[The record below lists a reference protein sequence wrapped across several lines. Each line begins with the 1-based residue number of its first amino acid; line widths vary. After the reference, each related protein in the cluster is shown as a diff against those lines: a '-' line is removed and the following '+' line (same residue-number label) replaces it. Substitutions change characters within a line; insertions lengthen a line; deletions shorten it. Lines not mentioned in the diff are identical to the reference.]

1 VTGIWNSQF
10 INALI
15 GQEANRAVRYHRAL
29 SVLVVELDHA
39 EHVHKELGH
48 IQLEGLL
55 REISERLGQAIRDTD
70 TVAFL
75 DVEGPPHF
83 AIVLPETDEQG
94 ATLAADKIR
103 RSIASHDFAT
113 SGNWKRI
120 TVSCGAATIDVIPAS
135 RDAEAGLMNRREY
148 TGNLLREAF
157 HALETGRSSGTK
169 STLAST
175 RVYLIRHAD
184 VENPRRLLYG
194 HLDGFQLSALG
205 RAQAAAVGDS
215 LRTVNLRRIVH
226 SPLARAVETA
236 DLINSRLDPPA
247 ILEAD
252 PELREAEFSRYL
264 QGLPYWH
271 IPLRRPLWFVHKARR
286 GLVPGDESV
295 ERMGGRILGVMR
307 RMAREHPGETMAIV
321 SHADPLQAA
330 WILLDGRPHN
340 EREMY
345 RKAVDKAGM
354 LVVDMDGDKPVRWEY
369 VPPPK
374 VEKQAVA

>member
-1 VTGIWNSQF
+1 
-10 INALI
+10 
-15 GQEANRAVRYHRAL
+15 
-29 SVLVVELDHA
+29 
-39 EHVHKELGH
+39 
-48 IQLEGLL
+48 
-55 REISERLGQAIRDTD
+55 
-70 TVAFL
+70 
-75 DVEGPPHF
+75 
-83 AIVLPETDEQG
+83 
-94 ATLAADKIR
+94 
-103 RSIASHDFAT
+103 
-113 SGNWKRI
+113 
-120 TVSCGAATIDVIPAS
+120 
-135 RDAEAGLMNRREY
+135 
-148 TGNLLREAF
+148 
-157 HALETGRSSGTK
+157 
-169 STLAST
+169 LAST

-194 HLDGFQLSALG
+194 HLEGFQLSGLG
-205 RAQAAAVGDS
+205 RAQALAVGAS
-215 LRTVNLRRIVH
+215 LQSENVKRIVH

-236 DLINSRLDPPA
+236 ELINTKLDPPA

-252 PELREAEFSRYL
+252 AELREAEFSRYL

-295 ERMGGRILGVMR
+295 ERMGGRILDVVR
-307 RMAREHPGETMAIV
+307 RIVREHPGDAMAVV

-345 RKAVDKAGM
+345 RKVVDKAGM
-354 LVVDMDGDKPVRWEY
+354 LVLEMDGEKPASWEY